1 MKNGRLLVTKVCV
14 CTQLCLLFG
23 KEGCPHLPLVQSL
36 LAVVVRKT
44 LELPVSEHT
53 DIGEAFMQLCSNLI
67 KKNPSLLIV
76 PEEID
81 MTDLLAFGN
90 TVLSCNTALL
100 QEYCFAIIWSNLRL
114 LVKIGSE

>member
-1 MKNGRLLVTKVCV
+1 MCV

-23 KEGCPHLPLVQSL
+23 KEGCPYLPLVQSL

-90 TVLSCNTALL
+90 ILLLCIIALL
-100 QEYCFAIIWSNLRL
+100 QKNIIL
-114 LVKIGSE
+114 LEFCQI

>member
-1 MKNGRLLVTKVCV
+1 M
-14 CTQLCLLFG
+14 
-23 KEGCPHLPLVQSL
+23 
-36 LAVVVRKT
+36 VRKT

-90 TVLSCNTALL
+90 ILLLCIIALL
-100 QEYCFAIIWSNLRL
+100 QKNIILLEFCQIWGYLLESVLNKKKLHYNL
-114 LVKIGSE
+114 V